1 MLSQTLTTILLS
13 CIISF
18 SCFCQGYDESSCVA
32 EKGEKGTQGKK
43 EDQWSKKFLRKEY
56 TKKNYSIYSGVITVL
71 NDDTIKYNDEFLI
84 VTNTCK
90 YLKLIFQKG
99 ILYPEIF
106 TGYVPVN
113 KGMVT
118 KKELDSLSVL
128 IRSDSLEITDFE
140 ELTFIKRSQGTKIFR
155 FWLFRKGLMNPTV
168 CFVAL
173 YNETADRKTDIVTF
187 INGSKLTFFAKGWV
201 AI

>member
-1 MLSQTLTTILLS
+1 MLGKTLTTIILA

-18 SCFCQGYDESSCVA
+18 SCFCQGYDESPCVA
-32 EKGEKGTQGKK
+32 EKGEKGTQEKK
-43 EDQWSKKFLRKEY
+43 EDQWSKKLLRKEY
-56 TKKNYSIYSGVITVL
+56 TKKNYSMYSGIITVL
-71 NDDTIKYNDEFLI
+71 NDDTIKYNDEVLI

-99 ILYPEIF
+99 ILYPEIIN
-106 TGYVPVN
+106 GYVPVN
-113 KGMVT
+113 KGIVT

-128 IRSDSLEITDFE
+128 ISSDSLEITEFE

-173 YNETADRKTDIVTF
+173 YNETADRKTDIITF
-187 INGSKLTFFAKGWV
+187 INGSKLTFFTKGWV